1 MEGRI
6 ECAYGILSLTNLGQS
21 YVANYFER
29 VTLLFNVTYNL
40 FFRSFPPLTTHIT
53 CAATKSI
60 NAYAFPFM
68 ASASVVAINIS
79 TQFLIKSA
87 QVLFTAGKFSPHF

>member
-1 MEGRI
+1 MPK
-6 ECAYGILSLTNLGQS
+6 SLTNLGHS
-21 YVANYFER
+21 NVANYFET

-40 FFRSFPPLTTHIT
+40 FFRIFVPLTPHIT

-60 NAYAFPFM
+60 NTYAFPFM

-87 QVLFTAGKFSPHF
+87 QVLFTAGKFGRHF

>member
-1 MEGRI
+1 MDSTSCMGQ
-6 ECAYGILSLTNLGQS
+6 TN
-21 YVANYFER
+21 VANYFET
-29 VTLLFNVTYNL
+29 VTLK
-40 FFRSFPPLTTHIT
+40 SFVPLTPQIT

-60 NAYAFPFM
+60 YTYAFPFM

-87 QVLFTAGKFSPHF
+87 QVLFTAGKFGRHF